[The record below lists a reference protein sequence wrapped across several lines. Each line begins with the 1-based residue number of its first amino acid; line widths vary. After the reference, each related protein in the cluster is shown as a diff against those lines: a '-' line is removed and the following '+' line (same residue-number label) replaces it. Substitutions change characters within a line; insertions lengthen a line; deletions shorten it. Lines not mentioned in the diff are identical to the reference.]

1 MFCPKCGT
9 YNEENSSVCIRC
21 SYDFNNIP
29 ENIKGAGRGFTES
42 EIPQGETAKTEDFV
56 VPDLTVQNE
65 PAKKK
70 KRKMYLDDVK
80 DYFIQAILSAIL
92 CSIAFG
98 IPAIIFS
105 GMTQTEKTHG
115 NIKKAESYSQ
125 KAKMFCQLALAVGI
139 VKYLFIILLV
149 SFAMLNLRF
158 WF

>member
-9 YNEENSSVCIRC
+9 YNEENSSVCMRC

-29 ENIKGAGRGFTES
+29 ENIKGAGRVFTEP
-42 EIPQGETAKTEDFV
+42 EISQGETAKTEDYGFS
-56 VPDLTVQNE
+56 DLPVQNE
-65 PAKKK
+65 LIKSKS
-70 KRKMYLDDVK
+70 RKTYLNDVK

-105 GMTQTEKTHG
+105 GMTQIEKTHG

-125 KAKMFCQLALAVGI
+125 KAKMFCRLALAVGI